1 MLKKNFKN
9 RKYIYAF
16 NSLEIKHESLW
27 FLLNIINSIIH
38 GYCIIQYHGIIVM
51 K

>member
-27 FLLNIINSIIH
+27 FLLNIIQL
-38 GYCIIQYHGIIVM
+38 YVDIVLFNIM
-51 K
+51 ESLS